1 MKKEILSVVAA
12 CLLISSCSVIR
23 PGEVGIKRKYGKLG
37 NPKSS
42 GVIGYN
48 PFSAKVIKIP
58 TRTINREILLNLPS
72 KEGLTI
78 RSEIS
83 ILYRIKPEMVKDV
96 IENIGL
102 SYDAIITS
110 VFRSAAADVSSKFYA
125 KDMHSGERDKIESE
139 ISKRMNKILNPKG
152 FEVEAVLLKSITM
165 PEGISNAIEEKL
177 RAEQEAQRMEFVK
190 QKEVLEAERK
200 SIQAEG
206 DKNAKIIEAK
216 GQREIAEITAEGK
229 STAVK
234 IEAEAQ
240 ALANEMLNKNLTP
253 LIIQLMQIEAFK
265 ALAESDNAKVI
276 ITDGKTPLLGLPTTS
291 K

>member
-1 MKKEILSVVAA
+1 MKTHVLSLVAA
-12 CLLISSCSVIR
+12 CLFISSCSVIR

-42 GVIGYN
+42 GVIGFN
-48 PFSAKVIKIP
+48 PFTAKVIKIP

-78 RSEIS
+78 KSEIS
-83 ILYRIKPEMVKDV
+83 ILYRIKPEMVKEV

-102 SYDAIITS
+102 NYDAIITS

-125 KDMHSGERDKIESE
+125 KDMHSGERDKIEAE

-206 DKNAKIIEAK
+206 DKNAKIIQAK
-216 GQREIAEITAEGK
+216 GQKEIAEITAEGEAK
-229 STAVK
+229 ATK
-234 IEAEAQ
+234 IDAEAQ
-240 ALANEMLNKNLTP
+240 A
-253 LIIQLMQIEAFK
+253 I
-265 ALAESDNAKVI
+265 
-276 ITDGKTPLLGLPTTS
+276 S